1 MEHREDPKFLIN
13 EFIKFIVAELKLK
26 SLPRIKFAT
35 DGFAS
40 HHLTFG
46 HYIPDSDTITV
57 VMGGRHI
64 ADVLRTLA
72 HELVHHKQREEGR
85 VLDGSDESDIE
96 AEANAKAGVLMRR
109 FRVIHPEMFEI
120 FNVGPWGFHTNM
132 EGKIKSILHVAKTGE
147 PKKIDEQY
155 IDGYTAKLLVTVAH
169 KLSPENRKKFYNES
183 INKMVELAYQLVTR

>member
-1 MEHREDPKFLIN
+1 MHRQDPKFLIT

-26 SLPRIKFAT
+26 TLPRIKFAT

-40 HHLTFG
+40 HYLTFG
-46 HYIPDSDTITV
+46 HYHPDSDTVTV

-109 FRVIHPEMFEI
+109 FRMIHPEMFEI

-132 EGKIKSILHVAKTGE
+132 EGKIKSILQVAKTG
-147 PKKIDEQY
+147 KAQKIDEHY
-155 IDGYTAKLLVTVAH
+155 VDGYTAKLLVTVMH
-169 KLSPENRKKFYNES
+169 QLSPENRKKFCNES
-183 INKMVELAYQLVTR
+183 VNKMVAIAYQLVTR

>member
-1 MEHREDPKFLIN
+1 MHRQDPKFLIK
-13 EFIKFIVAELKLK
+13 EFIKFIVVELQLK
-26 SLPRIKFAT
+26 YLPRIKFAT

-46 HYIPDSDTITV
+46 HYHPDTDTITV
-57 VMGGRHI
+57 VLGGRHL

-72 HELVHHKQREEGR
+72 HELVHHKQREENR

-109 FRVIHPEMFEI
+109 FRVIHPEMFEV

-132 EGKIKSILHVAKTGE
+132 ENNKIKKILHVAKTGE
-147 PKKIDEQY
+147 PEKIDEQY
-155 IDGYTAKLLVTVAH
+155 VDGFTAKLLVTVAH
-169 KLSPENRKKFYNES
+169 RLSPENRKKFYNES
-183 INKMVELAYQLVTR
+183 IGDMVTLAYKLVTR

>member
-1 MEHREDPKFLIN
+1 MHRQDPKFLIN
-13 EFIKFIVAELKLK
+13 EFLKFIVAELKIK
-26 SLPRIKFAT
+26 TLPRIKFAT

-40 HHLTFG
+40 HYLTFG
-46 HYIPDSDTITV
+46 HYHPDSDTITV
-57 VMGGRHI
+57 VMGGRHL

-109 FRVIHPEMFEI
+109 FRVVHPEMFEV

-132 EGKIKSILHVAKTGE
+132 EGKIKSILNVAKTG
-147 PKKIDEQY
+147 KAQKVDEQY
-155 IDGYTAKLLVTVAH
+155 IDGYTARLLITTMH
-169 KLSPENRKKFYNES
+169 KLSPENRNKFCNES
-183 INKMVELAYQLVTR
+183 INKMVAIAYKLVTQ

>member
-1 MEHREDPKFLIN
+1 MHRQDPKFLIK
-13 EFIKFIVAELKLK
+13 EFIKFIVAELQLK
-26 SLPRIKFAT
+26 YLPRIKFAT

-46 HYIPDSDTITV
+46 HYHPDTDTITV
-57 VMGGRHI
+57 VLGGRHL

-72 HELVHHKQREEGR
+72 HELVHHKQREENR

-109 FRVIHPEMFEI
+109 FRVIHPEMFEV

-132 EGKIKSILHVAKTGE
+132 ENNKIKAILHTAKTGE
-147 PKKIDEQY
+147 AQKIDEQY
-155 IDGYTAKLLVTVAH
+155 IDGFTAKLLVTVAH
-169 KLSPENRKKFYNES
+169 CLSPENRKKFYNES
-183 INKMVELAYQLVTR
+183 IGDMVTLAYKLVTR

>member
-1 MEHREDPKFLIN
+1 MKHREDPKFLIN
-13 EFIKFIVAELKLK
+13 EFLKFIVAELKLK

-46 HYIPDSDTITV
+46 HYIPDTDTITV

-72 HELVHHKQREEGR
+72 HELVHHKQREENR
-85 VLDGSDESDIE
+85 TLDGSDESDIE
-96 AEANAKAGVLMRR
+96 AEANTKAGILMRR
-109 FRVIHPEMFEI
+109 FRIIHPEMFEI

-132 EGKIKSILHVAKTGE
+132 ENKIEKIVKVAKTG
-147 PKKIDEQY
+147 KTQKIDERY
-155 IDGYTAKLLVTVAH
+155 IDEYTAKLLITVMH
-169 KLSPENRKKFYNES
+169 KLSPENKQKFISES
-183 INKMVELAYQLVTR
+183 IDKMVAVAYKIVTK

>member
-1 MEHREDPKFLIN
+1 MHRQDPKFLIN
-13 EFIKFIVAELKLK
+13 EFLKFIVAELRLK
-26 SLPRIKFAT
+26 ALPRIKFAT

-40 HHLTFG
+40 HYLTFG
-46 HYIPDSDTITV
+46 HYRPDLDTVTV
-57 VMGGRHI
+57 VLGGRHI

-109 FRVIHPEMFEI
+109 FRMVHPEMFEI

-132 EGKIKSILHVAKTGE
+132 EGKIKSILQVAKTG
-147 PKKIDEQY
+147 KAQKINEHY
-155 IDGYTAKLLVTVAH
+155 VDGYTAKLLVTVMH
-169 KLSPENRKKFYNES
+169 QLSPENRKKFCNES
-183 INKMVELAYQLVTR
+183 LDKMVAIAYQLVTR